1 MSRAG
6 QFDRR
11 ITIEQPTET
20 RDLVGDPITAWSEFA
35 TRWAR
40 KIDRRGTERFQA
52 ERETAE
58 REVLFEIR
66 YLAGVNETMRILF
79 DGDTYDIEEVLEVRR
94 RQFQT
99 IRGVAKVA

>member
-11 ITIEQPTET
+11 ITIEQVIET
-20 RDLVGDPITAWSEFA
+20 RDAVGDPIPTWSVFT

-40 KIDRRGTERFQA
+40 KVDRKGSEQFKA

-58 REVLFEIR
+58 REVVFEIR
-66 YLAGVNETMRILF
+66 HLAGVNETMRILF
-79 DGDTYDIEEVLEVRR
+79 DGDAYDIEEVLEVRR

-99 IRGVAKVA
+99 IRAVAKVA